1 MSGELGSEADR
12 RRGLKEASWILV
24 MLLPGALTV
33 FLGFRSGGFY
43 VGATSLAA
51 AEMALVM
58 GLRFALARRPL
69 QGVSKPLAVA
79 GVAMACFCAWT
90 LLSSDWSHSVSRAFP
105 EYSRALLYG
114 LTLLFFGMLPFNVR
128 RIRWMVYGVA
138 AAAVAICTA
147 ALIARLLPHVIFDPT
162 LVSEHRLGYP
172 LTYWNA
178 LGILACIGAVLCVHL
193 ACSTRDSWIAR
204 VLGAAAVPLFALT
217 LLYTLSRGGIWAAA
231 GALVV
236 YVVVGRPRALIS
248 GAIATVP
255 TTLIVLTVA
264 TPTSTVTDSYPSGMV
279 AEGKHVALVLAG
291 CMLGAALLRASL
303 LPLDGWLV
311 GLRLPERARRP
322 VLAGTAAVALVFVLA
337 VGIAANAPNVVQAK
351 YHEFTDRT
359 NTSPPAGEARLLSA
373 RTEGRIELWH
383 VGLDAYREQP
393 LHGTGGGTYAE
404 RWNQYRTN
412 TGQVLNA
419 HSLYFEVLG
428 ELGIVGL
435 VLLVIALAL
444 ILGAFAFRARGPDR
458 ALFAALLACGLA
470 WAVHAGVDWDWQM
483 PAVTLWLFALGGAA
497 LARSLRRHRRRPRND
512 LKSLAV
518 RGGGVLACLLLA
530 IAPAQLA
537 LSQAR
542 LDSAIAALNAGRC
555 GAAQAE
561 ANSSLSAV
569 SQRPAPYVVI
579 AYCDMTHGRYG
590 PATVA
595 MRRALRRDPRNWQL
609 YYALAVARAGAGLD
623 PRSAARRAAVLNPYE
638 GLARSAPIRFRGHD
652 KREWERAARDAPLLP
667 PGPGDP

>member
-1 MSGELGSEADR
+1 MSVIGEN
-12 RRGLKEASWILV
+12 RGRLDEVGWLLV
-24 MLLPGALTV
+24 MLLPGVLV
-33 FLGFRSGGFY
+33 LFLGFRSGGFY

-51 AEMALVM
+51 AEMALVV

-79 GVAMACFCAWT
+79 AVAMACFCAWT
-90 LLSSDWSHSVSRAFP
+90 LLSANWSHTMARALP

-138 AAAVAICTA
+138 AAAVAICAA
-147 ALIARLLPHVIFDPT
+147 ALIARLLPHTIFDPT
-162 LVSEHRLGYP
+162 LVGEQRLGYP

-178 LGILACIGAVLCVHL
+178 LGILACIGVVLCVHL

-204 VLGAAAVPLFALT
+204 VLGAAVVPLFALT

-236 YVVVGRPRALIS
+236 YVVIGRPRALIS

-255 TTLIVLTVA
+255 PTLIAVAVA
-264 TPTSTVTDSYPSGMV
+264 TPTSTITESYPNGMV

-303 LPLDGWLV
+303 LPLDGWLTS
-311 GLRLPERARRP
+311 LSLPLRARRP
-322 VLAGTAAVALVFVLA
+322 VLAGAAAIALALVLAAGTAAD
-337 VGIAANAPNVVQAK
+337 APHVVQTK
-351 YHEFTDRT
+351 YHEFTDRS
-359 NTSPPAGEARLLSA
+359 NTSPAAGEARLLSA
-373 RTEGRIELWH
+373 RPEGRFEIWH
-383 VGLDAYREQP
+383 VALDSYRENR
-393 LHGTGGGTYAE
+393 LHGAGAGTYAE
-404 RWNQYRTN
+404 RWNQYRS
-412 TGQVLNA
+412 TGSQVLNA
-419 HSLYFEVLG
+419 HSLYLEVLG

-444 ILGAFAFRARGPDR
+444 ILGAFAYRARGPDR

-497 LARSLRRHRRRPRND
+497 LARSLRRRRRRPRND

-518 RGGGVLACLLLA
+518 RGGGVLACIALA
-530 IAPAQLA
+530 IVPAQLA

-542 LDSAIAALNAGRC
+542 LDSAIGALNAGRC
-555 GAAQAE
+555 GAAQAD
-561 ANSSLSAV
+561 ANNSLSAV
-569 SQRPAPYVVI
+569 SQRPTPYAVI
-579 AYCDMTHGRYG
+579 AYCDMINGHYG

-595 MRRALRRDPRNWQL
+595 SRRALQRDPRNWEL
-609 YYALAVARAGAGLD
+609 YYALAVARAG
-623 PRSAARRAAVLNPYE
+623 RRA
-638 GLARSAPIRFRGHD
+638 
-652 KREWERAARDAPLLP
+652 
-667 PGPGDP
+667 

>member
-1 MSGELGSEADR
+1 MLA
-12 RRGLKEASWILV
+12 

-51 AEMALVM
+51 AEMALVI

-69 QGVSKPLAVA
+69 QGVSTPLAVA
-79 GVAMACFCAWT
+79 AIAMACFCAWT
-90 LLSSDWSHSVSRAFP
+90 LLSSDWSHSMSRALP

-114 LTLLFFGMLPFNVR
+114 LTLLFFGMLPFSVR

-162 LVSEHRLGYP
+162 LASEHRLGYP

-178 LGILACIGAVLCVHL
+178 LGILGCIGAVLCVHL
-193 ACSTRDSWIAR
+193 ACSTRDSWVAR

-248 GAIATVP
+248 GVIATVP
-255 TTLIVLTVA
+255 TTLIAVA
-264 TPTSTVTDSYPSGMV
+264 VAIPTSTIAESYPNGMV

-291 CMLGAALLRASL
+291 CMLGAGVLRASL

-311 GLRLPERARRP
+311 GLRLPQRARRP
-322 VLAGTAAVALVFVLA
+322 VLAGSAAAALVLVLA
-337 VGIAANAPNVVQAK
+337 AGVAANAPNVVQAK
-351 YHEFTDRT
+351 YHEFTDRA
-359 NTSPPAGEARLLSA
+359 NTSPAAGEARLFSA
-373 RTEGRIELWH
+373 RPEGRFDLWH
-383 VGLDAYREQP
+383 VALDAYRENR
-393 LHGTGGGTYAE
+393 LHGSGAGTYALRWQRE
-404 RWNQYRTN
+404 RPNG
-412 TGQVLNA
+412 GQVVNA
-419 HSLYFEVLG
+419 HSLYLEVLG

-435 VLLVIALAL
+435 VLLVIAIGL

-458 ALFAALLACGLA
+458 ALFAALLAAGLA

-497 LARSLRRHRRRPRND
+497 LARSLRWRRRRHRSELRTTV
-512 LKSLAV
+512 V
-518 RGGGVLACLLLA
+518 RAGGVIAFLFVA
-530 IAPAQLA
+530 IVPARVA
-537 LSQAR
+537 LSQAS
-542 LDSAIAALNAGRC
+542 LDSAIGALKSGNCAT
-555 GAAQAE
+555 AE
-561 ANSSLSAV
+561 ADANSALSEV
-569 SQRPAPYVVI
+569 SQRPTPYAVI
-579 AYCDMTHGRYG
+579 AYCDIRRGRYG
-590 PATVA
+590 SA
-595 MRRALRRDPRNWQL
+595 MIALQRALQRDPNNWAL
-609 YYALAVARAGAGLD
+609 HYGLAVARAGVGLD
-623 PRSAARRAAVLNPYE
+623 PRGAARRAAALNPYE
-638 GLARSAPIRFRGHD
+638 SLAHSAPFRFRGVN
-652 KREWERAARDAPLLP
+652 KRAWERAAHSAPLLP
-667 PGPGDP
+667 PEPGDP